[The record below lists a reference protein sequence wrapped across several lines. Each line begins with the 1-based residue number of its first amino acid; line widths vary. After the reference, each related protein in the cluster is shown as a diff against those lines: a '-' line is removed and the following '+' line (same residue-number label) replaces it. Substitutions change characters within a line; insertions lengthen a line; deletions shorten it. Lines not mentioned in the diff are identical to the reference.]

1 MEQFDSVDDI
11 LKFAINGEQEA
22 YEFYTNLAN
31 QMDNPMMR
39 EVFEGFAKEEP
50 GHKHKLQKIMED
62 NIKPAL
68 EYVEDIKLADYLI
81 GVKPSPDM
89 DYQEALILAMKKE
102 KAAFKLYTILAS
114 KTNDI
119 NLRQVFLA
127 MAQEEAKHKLRF
139 EIEYDDVVLKEN

>member
-39 EVFEGFAKEEP
+39 EVFEGFAKEEQ
-50 GHKHKLQKIMED
+50 GHKAKLQKIKED
-62 NIKPAL
+62 NIKLAL
-68 EYVEDIKLADYLI
+68 EYVEDLKLADYLI
-81 GVKPSPDM
+81 DAKPSPDM

-114 KTNDI
+114 MTNDI

-127 MAQEEAKHKLRF
+127 LAQEEAKHKLRF

>member
-1 MEQFDSVDDI
+1 MGQFDSVDDI

-39 EVFEGFAKEEP
+39 KVFEDFAKEEQ
-50 GHKHKLQKIMED
+50 GHKAKLQKIKED

-81 GVKPSPDM
+81 DVKPSPDM
-89 DYQEALILAMKKE
+89 DYQKAVILAMKKE

-114 KTNDI
+114 RTNDI

-139 EIEYDDVVLKEN
+139 EIEYDDVVLKEI

>member
-31 QMDNPMMR
+31 QMDNPMVR
-39 EVFEGFAKEEP
+39 EVFEGFAKEEQ
-50 GHKHKLQKIMED
+50 GHKAKLQKIKED

-81 GVKPSPDM
+81 DVKPSPDM

-114 KTNDI
+114 RTNDI

>member
-1 MEQFDSVDDI
+1 MGQFDSVDDI

-39 EVFEGFAKEEP
+39 EGFAKEEQ
-50 GHKHKLQKIMED
+50 GHKAKLQKIKED

-81 GVKPSPDM
+81 NVKPSPDM

-114 KTNDI
+114 MTNDI

>member
-1 MEQFDSVDDI
+1 MGQFDFVDDI

-39 EVFEGFAKEEP
+39 EVFEGFAKEEQ
-50 GHKHKLQKIMED
+50 GHKAKLQKIKED

-81 GVKPSPDM
+81 DVKPSPDM
-89 DYQEALILAMKKE
+89 DYQKALILAMKKE

-139 EIEYDDVVLKEN
+139 EIEYDDVVLKES